1 MGCHCQLQGGFD
13 LKEARKSCS
22 DALQILE
29 EPRIFCDRADAYLND
44 EMYDEAVNDFRKA
57 LELDE
62 NFQRAKEGLE
72 RAQKRQKQAQK
83 RDYYKILG
91 VKRNARKKEI
101 NKVYRK
107 LAQKWHPDNFQDE
120 DEKKFMDIAA
130 AKEVLTDEEMRKKFD
145 NGEDPL
151 DPEEQQRG
159 NNPFQ
164 GGQGERFFFR
174 GNPFGGGG
182 FPGGGGGH
190 NFKFHFN

>member
-1 MGCHCQLQGGFD
+1 MG
-13 LKEARKSCS
+13 
-22 DALQILE
+22 
-29 EPRIFCDRADAYLND
+29 
-44 EMYDEAVNDFRKA
+44 
-57 LELDE
+57 ELDE

-72 RAQKRQKQAQK
+72 RAQKRQKQAAK

-101 NKVYRK
+101 TKAYRK

-120 DEKKFMDIAA
+120 DEKKRAEKKFMDIAA
-130 AKEVLTDEEMRKKFD
+130 ANEVLTDPEMRQKFD